1 MQHVET
7 RDLGSIPKWLHFS
20 LSWLSL
26 ASPAWGQC
34 EQWPVTNPECG
45 RVAVCVAVCSEARG
59 HLGRVRFPF
68 SGAGPR
74 GLCCHPDSWQF
85 QSIPWTSAR
94 SSLFSPASAPR
105 SSPPLPGLP
114 LSRLGLSRRPQVG
127 WVPIVL

>member
-7 RDLGSIPKWLHFS
+7 RDLGTVPKWLHFS

-34 EQWPVTNPECG
+34 DQWPVTNPECI
-45 RVAVCVAVCSEARG
+45 RVAVCSEAQG

-68 SGAGPR
+68 SGARPR
-74 GLCCHPDSWQF
+74 GLRCHPDSGQL

-94 SSLFSPASAPR
+94 SALPSPASAPPIPSPAR
-105 SSPPLPGLP
+105 SPRKPTRSVQKASGWLGAH
-114 LSRLGLSRRPQVG
+114 LSVRT
-127 WVPIVL
+127 I